1 MTTPLVVGIDASRNR
16 SGGAIRHLV
25 GILGGGDPR
34 AHGIGKVHVWSY
46 ESLLAALPS
55 AEWLVKHNPRE
66 LHGPVFR
73 QAWWQ
78 RSALPREVLEHGVD
92 ILLNTDAGTVC
103 RAHPSVVMSRDM
115 LSYEPGEMRR
125 YRFRGWWLRLLALR
139 YIQASSLRE
148 SDGAIFLT
156 HYSAGLIQRFSGP
169 LSRVAI
175 IPHGIGPEF
184 RREPRPAKPASA
196 SLRCVYVS
204 PIDMYKHQWCVVRA
218 IGDLRRRGHDVT
230 LVLTGGGDP
239 RAKALLAE
247 EIARSDP
254 NGEFVTRMDFVRPND
269 LPALLADA
277 DVFVFASSCENMPN
291 TLVEAMASG
300 LPIASSNRGPMP
312 EVLQDAGVYFD
323 PEDSRSIADAI
334 EPLLIDPAL
343 RDSLAHRA
351 FELARQYSWER
362 CAGETWAFL
371 TKTFGETQR
380 QRRVTSPEPS
390 LISV

>member
-1 MTTPLVVGIDASRNR
+1 
-16 SGGAIRHLV
+16 
-25 GILGGGDPR
+25 
-34 AHGIGKVHVWSY
+34 VHVWSY
-46 ESLLAALPS
+46 DRLLDALPS
-55 AEWLVKHNPRE
+55 AEWLVKHNPPE
-66 LHGPVFR
+66 LHGSVFR

-78 RSALPREVLEHGVD
+78 RRSLPREARAEGVD

-103 RAHPSVVMSRDM
+103 RTHPAVVISRDM
-115 LSYEPGEMRR
+115 LSYEPGEMHR

-156 HYSAGLIQRFSGP
+156 RYAAEAIQRFSGP

-184 RREPRPAKPASA
+184 RRAPRAAKPASA

-204 PIDMYKHQWCVVRA
+204 PIDLYKHQWFVVRA
-218 IGDLRRRGHDVT
+218 IAELRLRGHDVT

-239 RAKALLAE
+239 RAKRLLAE
-247 EIARSDP
+247 EMARSDP
-254 NGEFVTRMDFVRPND
+254 RGEFVTQRGFVRPDD
-269 LPALLADA
+269 LPALLAEA

-291 TLVEAMASG
+291 TLVEAMANG

-312 EVLQDAGVYFD
+312 EVLQNAGVYFD
-323 PEDSRSIADAI
+323 PEDARSIADAI
-334 EPLLIDPAL
+334 EPLLADPAL
-343 RDSLAHRA
+343 RDSLAHRG

-362 CAGETWAFL
+362 CAAETWAFL
-371 TKTFGETQR
+371 RATFDATR
-380 QRRVTSPEPS
+380 PQRRMASEATLPIPA
-390 LISV
+390 